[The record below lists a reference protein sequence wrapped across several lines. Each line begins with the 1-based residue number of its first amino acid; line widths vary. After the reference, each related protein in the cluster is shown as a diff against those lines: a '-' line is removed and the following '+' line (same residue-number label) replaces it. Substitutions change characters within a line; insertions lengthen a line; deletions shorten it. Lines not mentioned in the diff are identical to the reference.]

1 MTLAEQ
7 RILDFFGDPYW
18 PDKEV
23 VDALKEGGLV
33 ALYAVPCEQKDPTAD
48 EKC

>member
-7 RILDFFGDPYW
+7 RALDFYGNPNW
-18 PDKEV
+18 PNKEV
-23 VDALKEGGLV
+23 DDALKEGGLV
-33 ALYAVPCEQKDPTAD
+33 AFYAVPCKQKDPTAD